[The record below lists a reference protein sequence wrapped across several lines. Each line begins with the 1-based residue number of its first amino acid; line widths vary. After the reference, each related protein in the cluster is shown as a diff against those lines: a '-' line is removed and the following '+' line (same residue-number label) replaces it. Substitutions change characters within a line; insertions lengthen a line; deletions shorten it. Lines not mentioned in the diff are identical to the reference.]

1 MSIGPATRHKPQP
14 ARDDVLDG
22 IEEELRGCA
31 AVVLASHIPD
41 DLDIGDEREVIR
53 AITPFL
59 RGARSTAEL
68 VEEVIEEV
76 RLNRA
81 QKKGE

>member
-1 MSIGPATRHKPQP
+1 MSLGPATRHKPQL
-14 ARDDVLDG
+14 ARDDVLGG
-22 IEEELRGCA
+22 IEDELRGCA
-31 AVVLASHIPD
+31 AVTLASHISD

-59 RGARSTAEL
+59 RGARPTVEL

-76 RLNRA
+76 RMNRA
-81 QKKGE
+81 RGNP